1 MEDTIVAI
9 STSVGE
15 GAISIIRLSGHDALN
30 IASKVFTKDLTKV
43 DSHTIHYG
51 FITSNNEKID
61 EVLVSVMKAPKTFT
75 REDIVEINCHGGIA
89 TTNKVLE
96 VLLENGARLAEP
108 GEFTKRAFLNGR
120 IDLLEAEATMDLI
133 SSKAE
138 SARKISINT
147 LTGETSNL
155 IKNLRSELVKIISNI
170 EVNIDYPEYEDIEV
184 LTNES
189 ILPDIKKFKE
199 KLEEII
205 KKSEDSKVIKEGIRV
220 GIIGRPNVGKSSL
233 LNSLLEEEKAIVTD
247 VPGTTR
253 DIVEGSL
260 IVSGIPLNIIDTA
273 GIRKTEDTVEKIG
286 VEKSLKIID
295 TSDLLIYIL
304 NNNEEITEEEKEIL
318 KRGTVDFYTCSYY
331 MSSCITTHEGEAT
344 VEGNL
349 AGGAKNPYLQASD
362 WGWQI
367 DPDGLRYSLNEIY
380 ERYRI
385 PIMVVENGLGARD
398 EKAEDGQIHDSYRI
412 DYLRR
417 HIEAMYEATEDGVDL
432 MGYTPWGCIDL
443 VSASTGEMAKRYGFI
458 YVNKFDDGTGDL
470 SREKKDSFDWYKNVI
485 ATNGQCL

>member
-304 NNNEEITEEEKEIL
+304 NNNEEITEEEKKILEKTKNKKRIIVVNKIDLKTKLDKNLLDSYIEISVKENIGIDKIKDEIKRLFNIGEISTNDMTYLSNARSIALL
-318 KRGTVDFYTCSYY
+318 K
-331 MSSCITTHEGEAT
+331 
-344 VEGNL
+344 
-349 AGGAKNPYLQASD
+349 K
-362 WGWQI
+362 
-367 DPDGLRYSLNEIY
+367 SLTNINDAINEINNNN
-380 ERYRI
+380 
-385 PIMVVENGLGARD
+385 PIDIVELSLKESWNNLGEVIGETYTD
-398 EKAEDGQIHDSYRI
+398 ELLDE
-412 DYLRR
+412 L
-417 HIEAMYEATEDGVDL
+417 
-432 MGYTPWGCIDL
+432 
-443 VSASTGEMAKRYGFI
+443 F
-458 YVNKFDDGTGDL
+458 
-470 SREKKDSFDWYKNVI
+470 SRF
-485 ATNGQCL
+485 CLGK

>member
-318 KRGTVDFYTCSYY
+318 EKTKNKKRIIVVNKIDLKTKLNKRLLDSYIEI
-331 MSSCITTHEGEAT
+331 SVKENIGIDKIKDEIKRLFNIGEIST
-344 VEGNL
+344 NDMT
-349 AGGAKNPYLQASD
+349 YLSNARS
-362 WGWQI
+362 I
-367 DPDGLRYSLNEIY
+367 ALLKKSLNNINDAINEINNNN
-380 ERYRI
+380 
-385 PIMVVENGLGARD
+385 PIDIVELSLKESWNNLGEVIGETYTD
-398 EKAEDGQIHDSYRI
+398 ELLDE
-412 DYLRR
+412 L
-417 HIEAMYEATEDGVDL
+417 
-432 MGYTPWGCIDL
+432 
-443 VSASTGEMAKRYGFI
+443 F
-458 YVNKFDDGTGDL
+458 
-470 SREKKDSFDWYKNVI
+470 SRF
-485 ATNGQCL
+485 CLGK

>member
-30 IASKVFTKDLTKV
+30 IASKIFTKDLTKV

-51 FITSNNEKID
+51 FITSNNKKID

-253 DIVEGSL
+253 DTVEGSL

-318 KRGTVDFYTCSYY
+318 EKTKNKKRIIVVNKIDLKTKLNKKLLDSYIEI
-331 MSSCITTHEGEAT
+331 SVKENIGIDKIKDEIKRLFNIGEIST
-344 VEGNL
+344 NDMT
-349 AGGAKNPYLQASD
+349 YLSNARS
-362 WGWQI
+362 I
-367 DPDGLRYSLNEIY
+367 ALLKKSLNNINDAINEINNNN
-380 ERYRI
+380 
-385 PIMVVENGLGARD
+385 PIDIVELSLKESWNNLGEVIGETYTD
-398 EKAEDGQIHDSYRI
+398 ELLDE
-412 DYLRR
+412 L
-417 HIEAMYEATEDGVDL
+417 
-432 MGYTPWGCIDL
+432 
-443 VSASTGEMAKRYGFI
+443 F
-458 YVNKFDDGTGDL
+458 
-470 SREKKDSFDWYKNVI
+470 SRF
-485 ATNGQCL
+485 CLGK

>member
-318 KRGTVDFYTCSYY
+318 EKTKNKKRIIVVNKIDLKTKLNKKLLDSYIEI
-331 MSSCITTHEGEAT
+331 SVKENIGIDKIKDEIKRLFNIGEIST
-344 VEGNL
+344 NDMT
-349 AGGAKNPYLQASD
+349 YLSNARS
-362 WGWQI
+362 I
-367 DPDGLRYSLNEIY
+367 VLLKKSLNNINDAINEINNNN
-380 ERYRI
+380 
-385 PIMVVENGLGARD
+385 PIDIVELSLKESWNNLGEVIGETYTD
-398 EKAEDGQIHDSYRI
+398 ELLDE
-412 DYLRR
+412 L
-417 HIEAMYEATEDGVDL
+417 
-432 MGYTPWGCIDL
+432 
-443 VSASTGEMAKRYGFI
+443 F
-458 YVNKFDDGTGDL
+458 
-470 SREKKDSFDWYKNVI
+470 SRF
-485 ATNGQCL
+485 CLGK

>member
-155 IKNLRSELVKIISNI
+155 IKNLRSELIKIISNI

-318 KRGTVDFYTCSYY
+318 EKTKNKKRIIVVNKIDLKTKLNKKLLDSYIEI
-331 MSSCITTHEGEAT
+331 SVKENIGIDKIKDEIKRLFNIGEIST
-344 VEGNL
+344 NDMT
-349 AGGAKNPYLQASD
+349 YLSNARS
-362 WGWQI
+362 I
-367 DPDGLRYSLNEIY
+367 ALLKKSLNNINDAINEINNNN
-380 ERYRI
+380 
-385 PIMVVENGLGARD
+385 PIDIVELSLKESWNNLG
-398 EKAEDGQIHDSYRI
+398 
-412 DYLRR
+412 
-417 HIEAMYEATEDGVDL
+417 
-432 MGYTPWGCIDL
+432 
-443 VSASTGEMAKRYGFI
+443 
-458 YVNKFDDGTGDL
+458 
-470 SREKKDSFDWYKNVI
+470 
-485 ATNGQCL
+485 